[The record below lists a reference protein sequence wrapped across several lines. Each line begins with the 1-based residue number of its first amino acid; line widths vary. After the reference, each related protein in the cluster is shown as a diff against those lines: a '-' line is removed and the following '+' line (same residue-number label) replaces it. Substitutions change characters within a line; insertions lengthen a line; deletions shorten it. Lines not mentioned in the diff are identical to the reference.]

1 MAERQV
7 DVDLHVVGKID
18 RAVLALPDT
27 EAVAPTVDAD
37 TGGTTLVRMVP
48 RTACCG
54 SRMPTPSSSR
64 KLVAP
69 AAQITRRVRI
79 VPRSVT
85 TPTTAPPAVSIAVT
99 PQPSKKRA
107 PASAA
112 RAANAAAARRGSA
125 CPSVAVNS
133 PPSVRACGERPL
145 TRSSICAR
153 VSVRVSAVVARD
165 GEPRVE

>member
-1 MAERQV
+1 MPRPCP
-7 DVDLHVVGKID
+7 H
-18 RAVLALPDT
+18 T
-27 EAVAPTVDAD
+27 VAAD
-37 TGGTTLVRMVP
+37 TGGTTLVRMQVP

-79 VPRSVT
+79 VPRSVA

-107 PASAA
+107 PPSVA
-112 RAANAAAARRGSA
+112 RAANAAATRRGSA
-125 CPSVAVNS
+125 CPSVAVYN

-153 VSVRVSAVVARD
+153 VSVRVSSPCSRAMASHALND
-165 GEPRVE
+165 DQSASLSAI

>member
-1 MAERQV
+1 
-7 DVDLHVVGKID
+7 
-18 RAVLALPDT
+18 
-27 EAVAPTVDAD
+27 
-37 TGGTTLVRMVP
+37 
-48 RTACCG
+48 
-54 SRMPTPSSSR
+54 MPTPSSSR

-112 RAANAAAARRGSA
+112 RAANGGRATRLGL
-125 CPSVAVNS
+125 PSVAVNS
-133 PPSVRACGERPL
+133 PPSVRACGEAADALVDLR
-145 TRSSICAR
+145 AR
-153 VSVRVSAVVARD
+153 QRACISPWSRATASHALNDAQSVSLSAI
-165 GEPRVE
+165 